1 MQKAV
6 QDNHESKRHKQRA
19 PTSTLLRK
27 QSQKQ
32 SKETMA
38 ELAAEAAA
46 TAAARTNQIRQ
57 KTRKI
62 SEGKAVQQEA
72 AEVEQPKGEVISSPE
87 EEKHDIREKGVH
99 RMNLKERL
107 PWLKDLATVK
117 KTTTEGQ
124 PVEGES
130 GTPEISRVV
139 MSPDSGVTKEDLEN
153 GGLSSKHTH
162 SDPHTVVQQAL
173 GHLSSTDEIPVHLQN
188 GETLPE
194 LPPKDYPTQLTL
206 EDHPETQGQRQPLT
220 HHQNHQT
227 TLPDLPPKDYPKQ
240 KSPEDYP
247 KAEGGQSHTAGGGHQ
262 SDLLA
267 DNDYYALMM
276 SGIVN

>member
-19 PTSTLLRK
+19 PTSSLLRK

-57 KTRKI
+57 ETRKI
-62 SEGKAVQQEA
+62 SEGKAVQQEV

-87 EEKHDIREKGVH
+87 EEMHDIREKGVH
-99 RMNLKERL
+99 RMNLKKRL
-107 PWLKDLATVK
+107 PWLKDLASVK
-117 KTTTEGQ
+117 KTTTGRQ

-130 GTPEISRVV
+130 GTPREVV
-139 MSPDSGVTKEDLEN
+139 SPDSGVTEEDLEN

-162 SDPHTVVQQAL
+162 SDPNTVVQQAL
-173 GHLSSTDEIPVHLQN
+173 SRHSSTDEIPVHLQN

-194 LPPKDYPTQLTL
+194 LPPKDYPKQLTP
-206 EDHPETQGQRQPLT
+206 EDHSITQGQRQPLT
-220 HHQNHQT
+220 HHQNHQN
-227 TLPDLPPKDYPKQ
+227 TLPELPPKDYPKQ

-247 KAEGGQSHTAGGGHQ
+247 KAKGGQSHMAGGGYQ
-262 SDLLA
+262 NDLLA